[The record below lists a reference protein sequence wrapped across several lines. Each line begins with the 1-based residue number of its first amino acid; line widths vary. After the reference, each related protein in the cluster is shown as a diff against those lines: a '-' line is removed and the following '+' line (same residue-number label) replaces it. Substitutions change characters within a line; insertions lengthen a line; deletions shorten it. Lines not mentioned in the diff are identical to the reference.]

1 MQWLGPEL
9 AARYESPHWPVLLLI
24 CPDIDRMQS
33 RELTLHAAGYVVA
46 SATTLYAAQEMSHLC
61 NFDLVVLDHEFASQQ
76 EAADIQERHA
86 SVLLEPGT
94 SEQQLLNR
102 VTEILQGANTSSAVH

>member
-1 MQWLGPEL
+1 MEWLGPEF
-9 AARYESPHWPVLLLI
+9 AAKYESSHWPVLLSI

-33 RELTLHAAGYVVA
+33 RELALHAAGYVVA
-46 SATTLYAAQEMSHLC
+46 SATTLYAAHEMSHLC

-76 EAADIQERHA
+76 EAADIQGRHA

-94 SEQQLLNR
+94 SEHQLLNR
-102 VTEILQGANTSSAVH
+102 VMEMLQANTSSAVH

>member
-1 MQWLGPEL
+1 MEWLGPEI
-9 AARYESPHWPVLLLI
+9 AARYESSRWPVLLSI

-33 RELTLHAAGYVVA
+33 RELALHAAGYVVA

-76 EAADIQERHA
+76 EAADIQGRHV

-102 VTEILQGANTSSAVH
+102 LMEILQTANTSLAVH

>member
-1 MQWLGPEL
+1 MEWLGPEL
-9 AARYESPHWPVLLLI
+9 AARYESSHWPVLLSI

-33 RELTLHAAGYVVA
+33 RELALHAAGYVVA

-76 EAADIQERHA
+76 EAADIQGRHA

-102 VTEILQGANTSSAVH
+102 VTEILHGPNTSSAVH